1 MIRSTSR
8 PILANG
14 FCSTSCARGAKM
26 LAMKRHPRT
35 LTILRSAVA
44 FAMALWC
51 AGTGCMMVSYARA
64 ATLSSEPVSAQSPKD
79 VFSGVTSSA
88 GAHACCKARRSSKK
102 SAEAQTSSPS
112 EMLAGFEQ
120 VALPESP
127 TPVGAASCCP
137 LTSGSFVTASH
148 SNSDGDN
155 VSIAARSESTIP
167 TISGVRSAA
176 TGTLRLPNQE
186 QSYLRYC
193 VFLI

>member
-1 MIRSTSR
+1 MNRSLR
-8 PILANG
+8 A
-14 FCSTSCARGAKM
+14 
-26 LAMKRHPRT
+26 

-44 FAMALWC
+44 LAMALWC

-79 VFSGVTSSA
+79 AFSGVTSSA
-88 GAHACCKARRSSKK
+88 GAHACCKARRSSSKK
-102 SAEAQTSSPS
+102 SAEAQASSPS
-112 EMLAGFEQ
+112 EMLAAVEQ

-148 SNSDGDN
+148 TNSDGDN

-167 TISGVRSAA
+167 TISGVRSA
-176 TGTLRLPNQE
+176 TDGTLRLPNQE